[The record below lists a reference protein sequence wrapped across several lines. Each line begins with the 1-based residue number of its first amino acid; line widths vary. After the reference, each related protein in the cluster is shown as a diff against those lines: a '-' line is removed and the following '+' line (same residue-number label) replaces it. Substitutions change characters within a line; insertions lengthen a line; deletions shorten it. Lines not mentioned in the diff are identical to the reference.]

1 MPRTG
6 HGSPLGFLA
15 VGAFG
20 TDHQF
25 EIQGREDSVDPG
37 QAGGRG
43 VRLDLRER
51 RLGQAALGTDP
62 FMGQLPLMTVPSK
75 KRPQLLGSLRN
86 EISHIR

>member
-51 RLGQAALGTDP
+51 CLGKAALGADP
-62 FMGQLPLMTVPSK
+62 LLGQLPFMTVPSK
-75 KRPQLLGSLRN
+75 NRPQLLGSPGN
-86 EISHIR
+86 EISRIR